1 MWYLFSQVFVF
12 SGSHFS
18 QRGKRNMQ
26 KSCRWVTLFTDPM
39 LYLVSSH
46 CTGEIYYCLMA
57 SSHLWLVGT
66 KPSTL
71 RLHLNSQS
79 LLYAWLMGKFLS
91 FFPSIFS
98 KVKHKTA
105 TNCRHSL
112 VDYRGFLFLCALLYF
127 SSECFFCFGMCII
140 LSESEKK
147 TKIIKVC
154 FDYRN
159 RDFLRGLLTFRG
171 NY

>member
-1 MWYLFSQVFVF
+1 MWYFFSQVFVF

-18 QRGKRNMQ
+18 QRGKGNIQ

-39 LYLVSSH
+39 LYLVSNH

-79 LLYAWLMGKFLS
+79 LLYA
-91 FFPSIFS
+91 
-98 KVKHKTA
+98 
-105 TNCRHSL
+105 
-112 VDYRGFLFLCALLYF
+112 
-127 SSECFFCFGMCII
+127 
-140 LSESEKK
+140 
-147 TKIIKVC
+147 
-154 FDYRN
+154 
-159 RDFLRGLLTFRG
+159 
-171 NY
+171 